1 MPENPYFI
9 IIFEKCI
16 SSVWNSRLEVFFQL
30 IEATV
35 SLFSAVC
42 MHALKKSTIS
52 LRNLFLFPPAAF
64 KIFLCVFGFLLFCYD
79 VFRCRFLIEYVIDQE
94 FQGHSG
100 CVLGVGEIGLDK
112 GMHRVWRSTSWSLS
126 CWFYKRGLVIFTL
139 NLCIHSKNIY

>member
-1 MPENPYFI
+1 
-9 IIFEKCI
+9 
-16 SSVWNSRLEVFFQL
+16 
-30 IEATV
+30 
-35 SLFSAVC
+35 

-79 VFRCRFLIEYVIDQE
+79 VFSCRFLIDYVIDQE

-112 GMHRVWRSTSWSLS
+112 GMYRVWHSTSWNLS
-126 CWFYKRGLVIFTL
+126 CWFYKRWLVIFTL
-139 NLCIHSKNIY
+139 NLCTHSKNIY